1 MSDMPK
7 VNEKY
12 LDKALDEKWKKRL
25 AVRSV
30 VTKALEEARQAKTIG
45 HPLDA
50 EVTVYA
56 DGEEFQV
63 LKDMEKE
70 LADFCLVSQAKIAEG
85 TENAPEGA
93 SSNEEGTVKCSV
105 AVCTLEKCERCWKR
119 TPDVD
124 SDPAHPHVCA
134 RCAHVLEEM
143 GE

>member
-7 VNEKY
+7 ENDKY
-12 LDKALDEKWKKRL
+12 LDQALDEKWKKQL
-25 AVRSV
+25 AIRSV

-56 DGEEFQV
+56 NGEDFKA
-63 LKDMEKE
+63 LKAMEKD
-70 LADFCLVSQAKIAEG
+70 LADFCLVSQAKIVEG
-85 TENAPEGA
+85 TAAAPENA
-93 SSNEEGTVKCSV
+93 SSNEEGTVKCTV

-124 SDPAHPHVCA
+124 SDPKHPHVCA